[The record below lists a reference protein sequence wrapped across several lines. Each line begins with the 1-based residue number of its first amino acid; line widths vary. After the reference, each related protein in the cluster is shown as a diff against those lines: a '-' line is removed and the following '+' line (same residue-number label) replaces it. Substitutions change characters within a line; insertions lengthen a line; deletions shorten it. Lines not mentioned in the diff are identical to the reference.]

1 MREYLSLAQLGKIEG
16 VKGDTIKRRI
26 YRGKYRKV
34 RRTEPGRGGKKSW
47 EISIYDPAIPQEV
60 RDLYERQATNFFGLP
75 KIEDIQRLSALVG
88 SILEEL
94 RIDNE
99 CRNKELKILKKNTA
113 LLERLI
119 RKFK

>member
-34 RRTEPGRGGKKSW
+34 RRADPGRGGKRSW
-47 EISIYDPAIPQEV
+47 EISIYDTAIPQEV

-75 KIEDIQRLSALVG
+75 KIEDIQRLSALISSV
-88 SILEEL
+88 LEEL
-94 RIDNE
+94 QIDNQR
-99 CRNKELKILKKNTA
+99 RNKELKILQKNTA
-113 LLERLI
+113 ILERLI
-119 RKFK
+119 GKLK